1 MRQKMFRKRSYI
13 EQDVL
18 GTSDSNVV
26 LFTANE
32 ACTIRRIIGYISVRG
47 NLTNAQVTNFSIE
60 VAPNGIVTNS
70 AFAGTALDN
79 DVSQEY
85 LGGGILSPASSGSIA
100 YADSVMWESKGMRKL
115 RKGDQL
121 IISHQSNFP
130 NGSLSAYFDI
140 FASI

>member
-13 EQDVL
+13 EADVL
-18 GTSDSNVV
+18 GTADSNVV
-26 LFTANE
+26 LFEANE

-47 NLTNAQVTNFSIE
+47 NLTNSQVTNFSIE
-60 VAPNGIVTNS
+60 VAPNGVVVNS
-70 AFAGTALDN
+70 AFSGQALDQ

-100 YADSVMWESKGMRKL
+100 YTDSTMWESKGMRKL

-121 IISHQSNFP
+121 VLSHSSNFA